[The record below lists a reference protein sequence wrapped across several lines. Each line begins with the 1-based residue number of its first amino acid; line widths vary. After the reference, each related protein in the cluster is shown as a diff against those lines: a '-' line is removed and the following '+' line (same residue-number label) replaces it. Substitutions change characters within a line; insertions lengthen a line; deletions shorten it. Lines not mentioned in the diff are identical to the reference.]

1 MQWTCPHYGDD
12 FGSLAI
18 WPWTP
23 APGGVLGNVYSKTKM
38 SGLPFAHDDLFV
50 LKDSG

>member
-1 MQWTCPHYGDD
+1 MTLGALPSGP
-12 FGSLAI
+12 GNSGA
-18 WPWTP
+18 
-23 APGGVLGNVYSKTKM
+23 GGVLGNVYSKKKM